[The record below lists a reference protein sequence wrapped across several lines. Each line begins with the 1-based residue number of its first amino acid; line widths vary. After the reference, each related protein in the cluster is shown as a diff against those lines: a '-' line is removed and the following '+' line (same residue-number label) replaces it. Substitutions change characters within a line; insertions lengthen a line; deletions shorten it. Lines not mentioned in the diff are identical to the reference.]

1 MSNEFPIDVLAPYR
15 ERLTA
20 HPLYGALESIEDL
33 RVFMAHHVFSVW
45 DFMSVIKYLQNE
57 LAPTVYPWAP
67 SPHREARRFINELVI
82 EEESDEGLP
91 GPNGE
96 PAYCSHFELYTEAMT
111 EIGADPAP
119 VLAFV
124 KTAFEQGIE
133 TAFATRLA
141 PAPAEAFMRRTF
153 GFIASDRPHV
163 VAAVFAL
170 GREHIIPFMFREF
183 LGRMGI
189 GETEAPV
196 FHYYLKRHI
205 HLDADHHGPL
215 SLKMLNG
222 FCNGDPVKLGEAER
236 AAKDAIE
243 ARISLW
249 DGVRDAVESA
259 RKRAAE

>member
-1 MSNEFPIDVLAPYR
+1 MSNTFSLDVLTPYR

-20 HPLYGALESIEDL
+20 HPLYGALAGIDDL
-33 RVFMAHHVFSVW
+33 RVFMSHHVFSVW
-45 DFMSVIKYLQNE
+45 DFMSVIKYLQAE

-67 SPHREARRFINELVI
+67 GPDRTAARFINELVI

-91 GPNGE
+91 GPSGE
-96 PAYCSHFELYTEAMT
+96 PTFCSHFELYTQAMR
-111 EIGADPAP
+111 EIGADPEPAKTF
-119 VLAFV
+119 AH
-124 KTAFEQGIE
+124 TAFHRGIE
-133 TAFATRLA
+133 AAFATGLA
-141 PAPAEAFMRRTF
+141 PAPSEAFMRTTF
-153 GFIASDRPHV
+153 GFIATDKPHV

-189 GETEAPV
+189 REEDAPA

-222 FCNGDPVKLGEAER
+222 FCAGDAARLAEAEQ

-243 ARISLW
+243 ARIAFW
-249 DGVRDAVESA
+249 DGVLDALPNKA
-259 RKRAAE
+259 NAAE